1 MRRQILGS
9 VAALALLA
17 LAPAAAQGDAVIS
30 GDASGPGKP
39 MSDRLYGIFYEDIN
53 HGADG
58 GLGRDC
64 ARIAGGACR

>member
-9 VAALALLA
+9 VAALALLS
-17 LAPAAAQGDAVIS
+17 LAPAAARGDALIS